1 MTRKSEVFCPVIDKK
16 AFITGCAR
24 GLCTLQSALPEIPLG
39 QPISEEK
46 LLALIQYGFCGL
58 LDVPSNGMDLQFSN
72 LDSTTSVNDP
82 ARETEFLRLLAISY
96 RELYAAA
103 MSVVGNRNDADDVI
117 QEVCVVLWARYD
129 EFDPTT
135 NFHKWA
141 CTVAFNVAR
150 TYARKRNRRRG
161 VGLSEEALSKIVRM
175 RTASSELLELRRE
188 ILRNCLTRLAPRD
201 RHFLTDCYR
210 TSSSLVDYA
219 QNKGLT
225 VSTVYS
231 KLKRLRRTLVDCVQ
245 KKFEQ
250 RGHDAD

>member
-1 MTRKSEVFCPVIDKK
+1 MSLLSSKS
-16 AFITGCAR
+16 
-24 GLCTLQSALPEIPLG
+24 
-39 QPISEEK
+39 
-46 LLALIQYGFCGL
+46 
-58 LDVPSNGMDLQFSN
+58 
-72 LDSTTSVNDP
+72 DSVTSVNNP
-82 ARETEFLRLLAISY
+82 EREAEFLRLLAISY

-129 EFDPTT
+129 EFDPGT

-141 CTVAFNVAR
+141 VTVAFNVAR

-161 VGLSEEALSKIVRM
+161 TGLNEEALARIVRM

-201 RHFLTDCYR
+201 RRFLTDCYR
-210 TSSSLVDYA
+210 TSTSLVDYA
-219 QNKGLT
+219 QGKGLT
-225 VSTVYS
+225 VSAVYS
-231 KLKRLRRTLVDCVQ
+231 KLKRLRRTLVECVQ

-250 RGHDAD
+250 GEHDAS